1 MSNAV
6 TALGLCDG
14 TPEWW
19 ALYVELLTRAP
30 RFDDED
36 TDAFARARGLDPDAL
51 REAFSPSWYPQQPDP
66 RPAHPWSAGPVVRW
80 PYRYEGGPAPTDGC
94 GYEDWYDGW
103 RCSGACGG

>member
-14 TPEWW
+14 TPAWW
-19 ALYVELLTRAP
+19 ALWTDAITRAP
-30 RFDDED
+30 PYGDDDGYGPEGQPL
-36 TDAFARARGLDPDAL
+36 AAKCVFAEP
-51 REAFSPSWYPQQPDP
+51 WYPQRPEP
-66 RPAHPWSAGPVVRW
+66 RPVRPWSAGPLVRW
-80 PYRYEGGPAPTDGC
+80 PYRYDPGPAPTDGC

>member
-19 ALYVELLTRAP
+19 AHYVDVLTRAP

-36 TDAFARARGLDPDAL
+36 TDAFAVARRLDPVAV
-51 REAFSPSWYPQQPDP
+51 REAFSPVWASDRVIVGALRGPIPRYPYGYQPD
-66 RPAHPWSAGPVVRW
+66 
-80 PYRYEGGPAPTDGC
+80 PAPTDSCRYG
-94 GYEDWYDGW
+94 DGL
-103 RCSGACGG
+103 CDGSCGG

>member
-19 ALYVELLTRAP
+19 ALWVEVLTRAP
-30 RFDDED
+30 PFDDED

-51 REAFSPSWYPQQPDP
+51 REAFAPSWYPQQPDP
-66 RPAHPWSAGPVVRW
+66 RPAHPWSAGAVVRW
-80 PYRYEGGPAPTDGC
+80 PYRYNPGPAPTDSCRYG
-94 GYEDWYDGW
+94 DGQ
-103 RCSGACGG
+103 CDGSCGG